1 MDVYRT
7 DRIRNVVLL
16 GHGGSGKTT
25 LAEAMAYLAG
35 MTNRLGRV
43 EDGNTVSD
51 FDKEE
56 QKRKFSL
63 STSLIP
69 IEWEKAKINILDT
82 PGYFDFVGEVEEAAS
97 PKGLRARWMELYV
110 EGAVVKDNN
119 SQNEYYTDKYADQME
134 IRFKN
139 PVIEAVLLEGHKY
152 YDAND
157 NLVEEVPDQKLAE
170 DEYEKIFGKFKENY
184 IFYGGKPEA
193 DKKCYQMIVDVDEDS
208 YIVSFYYDKV
218 IAGWNHFLNK
228 ANMG

>member
-1 MDVYRT
+1 MKFK
-7 DRIRNVVLL
+7 
-16 GHGGSGKTT
+16 S
-25 LAEAMAYLAG
+25 
-35 MTNRLGRV
+35 TNEIETIQLR
-43 EDGNTVSD
+43 DAQI
-51 FDKEE
+51 KEM
-56 QKRKFSL
+56 KL
-63 STSLIP
+63 VG
-69 IEWEKAKINILDT
+69 A
-82 PGYFDFVGEVEEAAS
+82 GEVETDGEAAES
-97 PKGLRARWMELYV
+97 VEKVKADDAAGSVGDAEVSLKGLRARWLELYV

-184 IFYGGKPEA
+184 IFYGGKPET

>member
-1 MDVYRT
+1 MKFK
-7 DRIRNVVLL
+7 
-16 GHGGSGKTT
+16 S
-25 LAEAMAYLAG
+25 
-35 MTNRLGRV
+35 TNEIETIQLR
-43 EDGNTVSD
+43 DAQI
-51 FDKEE
+51 KEM
-56 QKRKFSL
+56 KL
-63 STSLIP
+63 VG
-69 IEWEKAKINILDT
+69 A
-82 PGYFDFVGEVEEAAS
+82 GEVETDGEAAESVEEAKADDVAGSAGDVAAS
-97 PKGLRARWMELYV
+97 PKGLLARWLELYV

-157 NLVEEVPDQKLAE
+157 NLVEEVPDQKLVE

>member
-1 MDVYRT
+1 MKFK
-7 DRIRNVVLL
+7 
-16 GHGGSGKTT
+16 S
-25 LAEAMAYLAG
+25 
-35 MTNRLGRV
+35 TNEIETIQLR
-43 EDGNTVSD
+43 DAQI
-51 FDKEE
+51 KEM
-56 QKRKFSL
+56 KL
-63 STSLIP
+63 VG
-69 IEWEKAKINILDT
+69 A
-82 PGYFDFVGEVEEAAS
+82 GEVETDGEAAESVEEAKADGVAGSAGDAAAS
-97 PKGLRARWMELYV
+97 PKGLLARWLELYV

>member
-1 MDVYRT
+1 MKFK
-7 DRIRNVVLL
+7 
-16 GHGGSGKTT
+16 S
-25 LAEAMAYLAG
+25 
-35 MTNRLGRV
+35 TNEIETIQLR
-43 EDGNTVSD
+43 DAQI
-51 FDKEE
+51 KEM
-56 QKRKFSL
+56 KL
-63 STSLIP
+63 V
-69 IEWEKAKINILDT
+69 
-82 PGYFDFVGEVEEAAS
+82 GVGEVETDGEAAES
-97 PKGLRARWMELYV
+97 VEKVKADDAAGSVRDAEASLKGLRARWLEFYV

-193 DKKCYQMIVDVDEDS
+193 DKKCYQMIIDVDEDS

>member
-1 MDVYRT
+1 MKFKSTNEIETIQLRDAQIKEMKLVGAGEVEADET
-7 DRIRNVVLL
+7 
-16 GHGGSGKTT
+16 
-25 LAEAMAYLAG
+25 AEAAG
-35 MTNRLGRV
+35 
-43 EDGNTVSD
+43 E
-51 FDKEE
+51 
-56 QKRKFSL
+56 
-63 STSLIP
+63 
-69 IEWEKAKINILDT
+69 AKT
-82 PGYFDFVGEVEEAAS
+82 GETAESVGEVKADGEAAES
-97 PKGLRARWMELYV
+97 VGEAKTDEAAGLRARWLELYV

>member
-1 MDVYRT
+1 MKFK
-7 DRIRNVVLL
+7 
-16 GHGGSGKTT
+16 S
-25 LAEAMAYLAG
+25 
-35 MTNRLGRV
+35 TNEIETIQLR
-43 EDGNTVSD
+43 DAQI
-51 FDKEE
+51 KEM
-56 QKRKFSL
+56 KL
-63 STSLIP
+63 VG
-69 IEWEKAKINILDT
+69 A
-82 PGYFDFVGEVEEAAS
+82 GEVETDGEAAES
-97 PKGLRARWMELYV
+97 VEKVKADDAAGSVGDAEASLKGLRARWLEFYV
-110 EGAVVKDNN
+110 EGSVVKDNN

>member
-1 MDVYRT
+1 MKFK
-7 DRIRNVVLL
+7 
-16 GHGGSGKTT
+16 S
-25 LAEAMAYLAG
+25 
-35 MTNRLGRV
+35 TNEIETIQLR
-43 EDGNTVSD
+43 DAQI
-51 FDKEE
+51 KEM
-56 QKRKFSL
+56 KL
-63 STSLIP
+63 VG
-69 IEWEKAKINILDT
+69 A
-82 PGYFDFVGEVEEAAS
+82 GEVETDGEAAES
-97 PKGLRARWMELYV
+97 VEKVKADDAAGSVGDAEVSLKGLRARWLELYV

-157 NLVEEVPDQKLAE
+157 NLVEEVPDQKLVE

>member
-1 MDVYRT
+1 MKFK
-7 DRIRNVVLL
+7 
-16 GHGGSGKTT
+16 S
-25 LAEAMAYLAG
+25 
-35 MTNRLGRV
+35 TNEIETIQLR
-43 EDGNTVSD
+43 DAQI
-51 FDKEE
+51 KEM
-56 QKRKFSL
+56 KL
-63 STSLIP
+63 VGT
-69 IEWEKAKINILDT
+69 
-82 PGYFDFVGEVEEAAS
+82 GEVETDGEAAES
-97 PKGLRARWMELYV
+97 VEKVKADDAAGSVGDAEVFLKGLRARWLELYV

>member
-1 MDVYRT
+1 MKFK
-7 DRIRNVVLL
+7 
-16 GHGGSGKTT
+16 S
-25 LAEAMAYLAG
+25 
-35 MTNRLGRV
+35 TNEIETIQLR
-43 EDGNTVSD
+43 DAQI
-51 FDKEE
+51 KEM
-56 QKRKFSL
+56 KL
-63 STSLIP
+63 V
-69 IEWEKAKINILDT
+69 
-82 PGYFDFVGEVEEAAS
+82 GVGEVETDGEAAES
-97 PKGLRARWMELYV
+97 VEKVKADDAAGSVRDAEASLKGLRARWLEFYV

-184 IFYGGKPEA
+184 IFYGGKPET

>member
-1 MDVYRT
+1 MKFK
-7 DRIRNVVLL
+7 
-16 GHGGSGKTT
+16 S
-25 LAEAMAYLAG
+25 
-35 MTNRLGRV
+35 TNEIETIQLR
-43 EDGNTVSD
+43 DAQI
-51 FDKEE
+51 KEM
-56 QKRKFSL
+56 KL
-63 STSLIP
+63 VG
-69 IEWEKAKINILDT
+69 A
-82 PGYFDFVGEVEEAAS
+82 GEVETDGEAAES
-97 PKGLRARWMELYV
+97 VEKVKADDAAGSVGDAEVSLKGLRARWLELYV

>member
-1 MDVYRT
+1 MKFK
-7 DRIRNVVLL
+7 
-16 GHGGSGKTT
+16 S
-25 LAEAMAYLAG
+25 
-35 MTNRLGRV
+35 TNEIETIQLR
-43 EDGNTVSD
+43 DAQI
-51 FDKEE
+51 KEM
-56 QKRKFSL
+56 KL
-63 STSLIP
+63 V
-69 IEWEKAKINILDT
+69 
-82 PGYFDFVGEVEEAAS
+82 GVGEVEEAAS

-193 DKKCYQMIVDVDEDS
+193 DKKCYQMIVDS

>member
-1 MDVYRT
+1 MKFK
-7 DRIRNVVLL
+7 
-16 GHGGSGKTT
+16 S
-25 LAEAMAYLAG
+25 
-35 MTNRLGRV
+35 TNEIETIQLR
-43 EDGNTVSD
+43 DAQI
-51 FDKEE
+51 KEM
-56 QKRKFSL
+56 KL
-63 STSLIP
+63 VG
-69 IEWEKAKINILDT
+69 A
-82 PGYFDFVGEVEEAAS
+82 GEVETDGEAAES
-97 PKGLRARWMELYV
+97 VEKVKADDAAGSVGDAEASLKGLRARWLEFYV

-119 SQNEYYTDKYADQME
+119 SQNEYYADKYADQME

>member
-1 MDVYRT
+1 MKFK
-7 DRIRNVVLL
+7 
-16 GHGGSGKTT
+16 S
-25 LAEAMAYLAG
+25 
-35 MTNRLGRV
+35 TNEIETIQLR
-43 EDGNTVSD
+43 DAQI
-51 FDKEE
+51 KEM
-56 QKRKFSL
+56 KL
-63 STSLIP
+63 V
-69 IEWEKAKINILDT
+69 
-82 PGYFDFVGEVEEAAS
+82 GVGEVEAEASGEGETDGTAETVSEVKADVAEAAGQAKKDEAAS
-97 PKGLRARWMELYV
+97 SEGLRARWLELYV

-152 YDAND
+152 YDAHD
-157 NLVEEVPDQKLAE
+157 NLVEDVPDQKLTE

>member
-1 MDVYRT
+1 MKFK
-7 DRIRNVVLL
+7 
-16 GHGGSGKTT
+16 S
-25 LAEAMAYLAG
+25 
-35 MTNRLGRV
+35 TNEIETIQLR
-43 EDGNTVSD
+43 DAQI
-51 FDKEE
+51 KEM
-56 QKRKFSL
+56 KL
-63 STSLIP
+63 VG
-69 IEWEKAKINILDT
+69 A
-82 PGYFDFVGEVEEAAS
+82 GEVETDGEAAES
-97 PKGLRARWMELYV
+97 VEEVKADDAAGSVGDAEASLKGLRARWLEFYV

>member
-1 MDVYRT
+1 MKFK
-7 DRIRNVVLL
+7 
-16 GHGGSGKTT
+16 S
-25 LAEAMAYLAG
+25 
-35 MTNRLGRV
+35 TNEIETIQLR
-43 EDGNTVSD
+43 DAQI
-51 FDKEE
+51 KEM
-56 QKRKFSL
+56 KL
-63 STSLIP
+63 V
-69 IEWEKAKINILDT
+69 
-82 PGYFDFVGEVEEAAS
+82 GVGEVETDGEAAES
-97 PKGLRARWMELYV
+97 VEKVKADDAAGSVRDAEASIKGLRARWLEFYV

>member
-1 MDVYRT
+1 MKFK
-7 DRIRNVVLL
+7 
-16 GHGGSGKTT
+16 S
-25 LAEAMAYLAG
+25 
-35 MTNRLGRV
+35 TNEIETIQLR
-43 EDGNTVSD
+43 DAQI
-51 FDKEE
+51 KEM
-56 QKRKFSL
+56 KL
-63 STSLIP
+63 V
-69 IEWEKAKINILDT
+69 
-82 PGYFDFVGEVEEAAS
+82 GVGEVETDGEAAES
-97 PKGLRARWMELYV
+97 VEKVKADDAAGSVRDAEASLKGLQARWLEFYV

-208 YIVSFYYDKV
+208 YIISFYYDKV

>member
-1 MDVYRT
+1 MKFK
-7 DRIRNVVLL
+7 
-16 GHGGSGKTT
+16 S
-25 LAEAMAYLAG
+25 
-35 MTNRLGRV
+35 TNEIETIQLR
-43 EDGNTVSD
+43 DAQI
-51 FDKEE
+51 KEM
-56 QKRKFSL
+56 KL
-63 STSLIP
+63 VG
-69 IEWEKAKINILDT
+69 A
-82 PGYFDFVGEVEEAAS
+82 GEVETDGEAAES
-97 PKGLRARWMELYV
+97 VEKVKADDAAGSVGDAEVSLKGLRARWLELYV

-157 NLVEEVPDQKLAE
+157 NLVEEVPDQKLVE

-184 IFYGGKPEA
+184 IFYGGKPET

>member
-1 MDVYRT
+1 MKFK
-7 DRIRNVVLL
+7 
-16 GHGGSGKTT
+16 S
-25 LAEAMAYLAG
+25 
-35 MTNRLGRV
+35 TNEIETIQLR
-43 EDGNTVSD
+43 DAQI
-51 FDKEE
+51 KEM
-56 QKRKFSL
+56 KL
-63 STSLIP
+63 V
-69 IEWEKAKINILDT
+69 
-82 PGYFDFVGEVEEAAS
+82 GVGEVETDGEAAES
-97 PKGLRARWMELYV
+97 VEKVKADDVAGSVRDAEASLKGLRARWLEFYV